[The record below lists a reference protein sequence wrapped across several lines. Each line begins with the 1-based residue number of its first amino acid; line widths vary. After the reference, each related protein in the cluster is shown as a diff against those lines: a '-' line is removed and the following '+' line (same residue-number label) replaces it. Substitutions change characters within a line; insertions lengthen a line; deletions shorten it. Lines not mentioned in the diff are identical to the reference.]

1 MRLPKKWTLVV
12 AAVLALVL
20 LAWLVGRARGPVLP
34 GYEVTAGPLVQNV
47 VGTGRVLSPSR
58 VQVRAE
64 ISGLV
69 LERRVMDGDRVEAG
83 DLLVVLRAED
93 LEARRDEA
101 RAALAALRQAELPDA
116 QARLRQAQA
125 DLAQAQ
131 RSHARRRELAARQL
145 VARESVEGA
154 AQAEIAARAAA
165 EQGRLAVDALAG
177 GARQAQLEERL
188 QAAEAELERAQVRAS
203 VPGVV
208 LSRHVEPGDTV
219 VPGDLMLEI
228 AADAPGEIL
237 VPLDEKNL
245 ARLDTGQQ
253 AVCIADAF
261 PDRAFGAT
269 VHHIAPGID
278 PGRGTIDV
286 RLRVDPEVDF
296 LRQDLTVQGAVALS
310 GAAFASSMA
319 RAGRWY
325 EALLA
330 VSGARLGAW
339 LPNPAFLSRARD
351 AARGGDWAYP
361 WLPRTRGLS
370 YLLRQDLTVTATIQ
384 TGRRDRALVVP
395 NDALLDSRRG
405 SHEAQVLVL
414 RGGRLQRVPVTLGL
428 RGLAM
433 SEVVE
438 GLEEGEHVVAAGALD
453 AAAMPE
459 PGSRARIRGEPL
471 PDAGADRAT
480 RGEMPVQ
487 LD

>member
-12 AAVLALVL
+12 AAVVALVL
-20 LAWLVGRARGPVLP
+20 LAWLVGRLRGPVLP
-34 GYEVTAGPLVQNV
+34 GYEVTAGRLVQNV

-93 LEARRDEA
+93 LEAHRDEA

-145 VARESVEGA
+145 VARESVEEA

-165 EQGRLAVDALAG
+165 EQARLAVDALAG
-177 GARQAQLEERL
+177 GARQEQLEERL

-203 VPGVV
+203 VPGMV

-296 LRQDLTVQGAVALS
+296 
-310 GAAFASSMA
+310 
-319 RAGRWY
+319 
-325 EALLA
+325 
-330 VSGARLGAW
+330 
-339 LPNPAFLSRARD
+339 
-351 AARGGDWAYP
+351 
-361 WLPRTRGLS
+361 
-370 YLLRQDLTVTATIQ
+370 LRQDLTVTATIQ

-471 PDAGADRAT
+471 PEAGDTRAT